1 MLSTNGGLHQR
12 LELLSLRAAISK
24 YRDLQ
29 GDCRLPEYADTN
41 RLDVLMI
48 RVHCLDVPPPPSNF
62 ESLNTS
68 VEEVSR
74 VKVVDPRKLCDSIKD
89 EV

>member
-24 YRDLQ
+24 YLQ

-48 RVHCLDVPPPPSNF
+48 RVHCLDIPPPPSNF
-62 ESLNTS
+62 ESLKTS
-68 VEEVSR
+68 VEEVNR

-89 EV
+89 VV